1 MANFTITP
9 ETGFKVRAPTLFYFA
24 GSTACNTWNLLR
36 LFTITSNTTSYN
48 YYRIVIDKVNGGGVP
63 TINVT
68 LNGYEFLAS
77 QLGGLFNGVGIGT
90 TFSAAGTL
98 LGVAGSS
105 YLTGSVGIGTIY
117 SLTYRLDIYSG
128 STTNVARIQSG
139 ASNGSLVY
147 LLV

>member
-1 MANFTITP
+1 MEFII
-9 ETGFKVRAPTLFYFA
+9 Y
-24 GSTACNTWNLLR
+24 R
-36 LFTITSNTTSYN
+36 LFTITSNTTPYN

-63 TINVT
+63 TIN
-68 LNGYEFLAS
+68 GYEILAS

-105 YLTGSVGIGTIY
+105 YLTGSVGIGTTY